1 MKYKSD
7 AYEALH
13 EETIANF
20 KVGAISESELREFEE
35 ICFVQEN
42 EPTYEKSAEP
52 LVREPSVQMEHVTA

>member
-20 KVGAISESELREFEE
+20 KVGAISEAELREFEK
-35 ICFVQEN
+35 ICFVQEG
-42 EPTYEKSAEP
+42 EPVLWKPT
-52 LVREPSVQMEHVTA
+52 VC

>member
-20 KVGAISESELREFEE
+20 KVGAISEAELREFEK
-35 ICFVQEN
+35 ICFVQEG
-42 EPTYEKSAEP
+42 ESVYGDQQSVES
-52 LVREPSVQMEHVTA
+52 SVQVMEHVI

>member
-20 KVGAISESELREFEE
+20 KVGAISEAELREFEK
-35 ICFVQEN
+35 ICFVQEG
-42 EPTYEKSAEP
+42 ESVYGDQQS
-52 LVREPSVQMEHVTA
+52 VEPSVQIMEHISA

>member
-20 KVGAISESELREFEE
+20 RVGAISEAELREFEK
-35 ICFVQEN
+35 ICFVQEG
-42 EPTYEKSAEP
+42 ESVYGDQLP
-52 LVREPSVQMEHVTA
+52 LEPSVHVMEHIPA

>member
-20 KVGAISESELREFEE
+20 KVGAISEAELREFEK
-35 ICFVQEN
+35 ICFVQES
-42 EPTYEKSAEP
+42 ESAYGEQSAKT
-52 LVREPSVQMEHVTA
+52 SVQVVERVTA

>member
-20 KVGAISESELREFEE
+20 KVGAISEAELREFEK
-35 ICFVQEN
+35 ICFVQEG
-42 EPTYEKSAEP
+42 EPVYGNQQS
-52 LVREPSVQMEHVTA
+52 VEPSVQVMEHITA